1 MQQRGQQPSFPPI
14 YSSTSTALIL
24 GSYPSPKSFEA
35 GFYYYH
41 PRNRFWPLLAQLVG
55 SPLPETIPQRK
66 QLLLENN
73 LALWDSLESCQISGA
88 ADHTITNPVP
98 NNIAAL
104 LKQTNIQHI
113 FCNGNAAFKFYEKYC
128 GAQTDIK
135 AICLPSTSP
144 ANAAYTLPR
153 LLEAWQPLVAAL
165 G

>member
-1 MQQRGQQPSFPPI
+1 MLQRGQQPSFPPV
-14 YSSTSTALIL
+14 YSPSSVALIL

-41 PRNRFWPLLAQLVG
+41 PRNRFWPLLAELTH
-55 SPLPETIPQRK
+55 SPLPQTIPERT
-66 QLLLENN
+66 QLLLQNN

-98 NNIAAL
+98 NDIASL
-104 LKQTNIQHI
+104 LQKTNIQHI
-113 FCNGNAAFKFYEKYC
+113 FCNGNAAYKYYEKYC
-128 GAQTDIK
+128 GGQTAIK

-144 ANAAYTLPR
+144 ANAAFSLPR
-153 LLEAWQPLVAAL
+153 LVEAWQPLAKLL